1 MRRHDDTENSVILPQ
16 RAPYLEIADA
26 IRKEILSKGR
36 KPHTRLPS
44 EPELVRRYGVARAT
58 IRRSLAKL
66 QEERLIYSRQGAGS
80 YVAEPRVEQDLDE
93 LLSFTAFMV
102 YHGIKP
108 GSSLLTAEV
117 QRLHE
122 PESPVLRAL
131 GLKPGTPVIH
141 LRRIRTGGGEPL
153 VIAST
158 WLPAALFTGF
168 LQQYLEKRSVYDI
181 MASMGYEPTDAVQTI
196 EAVTLGAAE
205 ARLLAVPPGSPA
217 LLIHR
222 LAYAGGVAVEY
233 AEDYYRGDRTK
244 FRLRS
249 NVLEHRVGEKS
260 RHEQFAL

>member
-1 MRRHDDTENSVILPQ
+1 M
-16 RAPYLEIADA
+16 
-26 IRKEILSKGR
+26 
-36 KPHTRLPS
+36 
-44 EPELVRRYGVARAT
+44 
-58 IRRSLAKL
+58 
-66 QEERLIYSRQGAGS
+66 
-80 YVAEPRVEQDLDE
+80 
-93 LLSFTAFMV
+93 
-102 YHGIKP
+102 
-108 GSSLLTAEV
+108 
-117 QRLHE
+117 
-122 PESPVLRAL
+122 
-131 GLKPGTPVIH
+131 
-141 LRRIRTGGGEPL
+141 
-153 VIAST
+153 
-158 WLPAALFTGF
+158 
-168 LQQYLEKRSVYDI
+168 YDI